1 MDEVEKPQHPFY
13 TELMELKSLEESV
26 TQKVQEDCPGNL
38 AVQNELIMLK
48 HQILV
53 TFLLVGNMGEMIAAF
68 GPEARERIAAQAVC
82 GGNSIKLPN
91 GMKIEE

>member
-1 MDEVEKPQHPFY
+1 M
-13 TELMELKSLEESV
+13 KSLEESV
-26 TQKVQEDCPGNL
+26 TRKVQEDCPGNL

-68 GPEARERIAAQAVC
+68 GPEARERIAAQAVA
-82 GGNSIKLPN
+82 GDNTIQLPA
-91 GMKIEE
+91 GMKKE